1 VTVKEGSRSEFS
13 LCIGLDCGADP
24 LGIVFSA
31 ARDVLRGLIIVM
43 AITASSANVIP
54 EDRI

>member
-1 VTVKEGSRSEFS
+1 
-13 LCIGLDCGADP
+13 
-24 LGIVFSA
+24 VFSA